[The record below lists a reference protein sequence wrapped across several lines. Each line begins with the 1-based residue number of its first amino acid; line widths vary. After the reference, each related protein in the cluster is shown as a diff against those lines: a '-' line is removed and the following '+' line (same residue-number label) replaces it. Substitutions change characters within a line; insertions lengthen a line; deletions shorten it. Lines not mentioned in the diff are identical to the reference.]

1 MKIRK
6 LKLLICAVLL
16 GAFSAGFLSAE
27 IRFKNIFQS
36 DMVLPAGEEN
46 IVAGITDPAASAVE
60 VSVLAKSNDG
70 KSAEKKIRAKVNKN
84 GAWFAKIPAFPKR
97 TILEISAKNEK
108 GETAAIS
115 NVVTGELWFGSGQS
129 NMEWNFNANT
139 IEPEYR
145 EKYRKIADSMKGDVR
160 TFKTSRLLF
169 TEPSDEVGGRW
180 NIISGRNLDRSGS
193 QLGFIF
199 ACILSKELDTPVG
212 FVDTSWS
219 GSKIEPWISKKALR
233 EANPQIRV
241 EGRIMDWA
249 EYENAL
255 NNFEKLRRDYIQNYR
270 KWFEKYPSDEM
281 QSQNRA
287 SCPEKPIDEVS
298 IDNLPCKMYNAKVH
312 GLAPLSPKGVLWY
325 QGESNS
331 GEPYQYPAL
340 IKLLVTSW
348 RKHFNRE
355 FYFYYVDLAAHR
367 DTQTQPAHCGSWGGI
382 RDAMAEVLTLPKT
395 GVATSI
401 DSGGS
406 KKQGQGDIH
415 PPHKELV
422 ATRLANLALAE
433 VYKKGSV
440 KAARSPY
447 YSGEYKIEGN
457 KIIVKIANAEGLRK
471 MQGKEK
477 LTGFA
482 VRGDHPRI
490 WEWADAEIKGD
501 TIILSS
507 PKVPDPKAARYAWAN
522 WPLVSVESKHGLPLR
537 SFSTDGGAYLDW
549 DQQPPKK

>member
-6 LKLLICAVLL
+6 LKLLFCAALL

-27 IRFKNIFQS
+27 IRFKNIYQS

-46 IVAGITDPAASAVE
+46 IVAGVSDPAAAAVE

-70 KSAEKKIRAKVNKN
+70 KSLSKKIKAKASKN

-97 TILEISAKNEK
+97 TVLEISAKNEK
-108 GETAAIS
+108 GETATIS
-115 NVVTGELWFGSGQS
+115 NVITGELWFGSGQS
-129 NMEWNFNANT
+129 NMEWNFNGDT

-219 GSKIEPWISKKALR
+219 GSKIEPWISKKAFR

-340 IKLLVTSW
+340 IKLLVNSW

-507 PKVPDPKAARYAWAN
+507 PKVPEPKAARYAWAN
-522 WPLVSVESKHGLPLR
+522 WPLVSVESKYGLPLR

>member
-1 MKIRK
+1 MKIHK
-6 LKLLICAVLL
+6 LKLTVLL
-16 GAFSAGFLSAE
+16 SAIFALSSLNAG
-27 IRFKNIFQS
+27 IRFKNIYQN
-36 DMVLPAGEEN
+36 DMVLQAGEEN
-46 IVAGITDPAASAVE
+46 IVAGVSSPNSAIDVI
-60 VSVLAKSNDG
+60 VSAKSKDG
-70 KSAEKKIRAKVNKN
+70 KASVKNLKAKANKK
-84 GAWFAKIPAFPKR
+84 GAWSVKIPSFPKR
-97 TILEISAKNEK
+97 TVLEISAKNEN

-115 NVVTGELWFGSGQS
+115 NVVTGELWLGSGQS
-129 NMEWNFNANT
+129 NMEWNFNADT
-139 IEPEYR
+139 IDPEYLQ
-145 EKYRKIADSMKGDVR
+145 KYREIADSMKADVR

-180 NIISGRNLDRSGS
+180 NVIEGRNLDRSGS

-199 ACILSKELDTPVG
+199 ACILSKALDTPVG
-212 FVDTSWS
+212 FIDTSWS
-219 GSKIEPWISKKALR
+219 GSRIEPWISKEALR
-233 EANPQIRV
+233 KANPQIRV

-249 EYENAL
+249 EYESCL
-255 NNFEKLRRDYIQNYR
+255 NNFEKLRRDYLNNYR
-270 KWFEKYPSDEM
+270 KWFEENPTEELQNK
-281 QSQNRA
+281 NRA
-287 SCPEKPIDEVS
+287 SCPEKPIDEIS
-298 IDNLPCKMYNAKVH
+298 IDNLPSKMYNAKVH
-312 GLAPLSPKGVLWY
+312 GIAPLSPKGVLWY

-340 IKLLVTSW
+340 IKLLVNSW
-348 RKHFNRE
+348 RKHFKRE

-367 DTQTQPAHCGSWGGI
+367 DTQSQPAHCGSWGGI
-382 RDAMAEVLTLPKT
+382 RDSMAEVLSLPKT

-415 PPHKELV
+415 PPHKEMI

-447 YSGEYKIEGN
+447 YSGEYKISGN

-471 MQGKEK
+471 MHGKEK

-482 VRGDHPRI
+482 VRGENPRD
-490 WEWADAEIKGD
+490 WKWADAEINGD

-507 PKVPDPKAARYAWAN
+507 PDVPEPKAARYAWAN
-522 WPLVSVESKHGLPLR
+522 WPIVSVESRHGLPLR

-549 DQQPPKK
+549 NKKKGESK

>member
-1 MKIRK
+1 
-6 LKLLICAVLL
+6 
-16 GAFSAGFLSAE
+16 
-27 IRFKNIFQS
+27 
-36 DMVLPAGEEN
+36 
-46 IVAGITDPAASAVE
+46 
-60 VSVLAKSNDG
+60 
-70 KSAEKKIRAKVNKN
+70 
-84 GAWFAKIPAFPKR
+84 
-97 TILEISAKNEK
+97 
-108 GETAAIS
+108 
-115 NVVTGELWFGSGQS
+115 
-129 NMEWNFNANT
+129 
-139 IEPEYR
+139 
-145 EKYRKIADSMKGDVR
+145 
-160 TFKTSRLLF
+160 
-169 TEPSDEVGGRW
+169 
-180 NIISGRNLDRSGS
+180 
-193 QLGFIF
+193 
-199 ACILSKELDTPVG
+199 
-212 FVDTSWS
+212 
-219 GSKIEPWISKKALR
+219 
-233 EANPQIRV
+233 
-241 EGRIMDWA
+241 MDWA